1 MNRVCQ
7 LALGLLFLSAAL
19 PSLFTYSADPDV
31 LADLR
36 DRWIFAAKE
45 GDAAKLASLFA
56 ENGTL
61 MPPGFPTFTGRKTI
75 ESFYRDNFAAGTI
88 RSVEFHPKD
97 RHVGANSVREHGTY
111 KISVIPKNE
120 AEAPYAVSGRYLIL
134 GAKRSDGKWEILW
147 EIHTIEPKVPLDQ
160 L

>member
-1 MNRVCQ
+1 MNRLCQ
-7 LALGLLFLSAAL
+7 LSLAFILVFADL
-19 PSLFTYSADPDV
+19 PLITHASDPDV
-31 LADLR
+31 LAELR

-45 GDAAKLASLFA
+45 GDAVKLASLFA

-97 RHVGANSVREHGTY
+97 RHVGANSVREHGAY
-111 KISVIPKNE
+111 QISVVPKNE
-120 AEAPYAVSGRYLIL
+120 TEAPYTLSGRYLIL
-134 GAKRSDGKWEILW
+134 GAKRPDGKWEILW
-147 EIHTIEPKVPLDQ
+147 EMHTIEPKVPFDQ

>member
-1 MNRVCQ
+1 MTRLCQ
-7 LALGLLFLSAAL
+7 LALALFLLSAAL
-19 PSLFTYSADPDV
+19 VPLFSRAADPDV

-45 GDAAKLASLFA
+45 GDAVKLASLFA

-88 RSVEFHPKD
+88 RSTEFHPKE

-111 KISVIPKNE
+111 TISVAPKNE
-120 AEAPYAVSGRYLIL
+120 TEAPYTLSGRYLIL
-134 GAKRSDGKWEILW
+134 GAKRPDGQWEILW
-147 EIHTIEPKVPLDQ
+147 EMHTIEPKVPLGQ

>member
-1 MNRVCQ
+1 MNRLCQ
-7 LALGLLFLSAAL
+7 LSLAVILLFADLVPPITHA
-19 PSLFTYSADPDV
+19 ADPDV

-45 GDAAKLASLFA
+45 SDAVKLASLFA

-97 RHVGANSVREHGTY
+97 RHVGTNSVREHGVYT
-111 KISVIPKNE
+111 ISVLPKNE
-120 AEAPYAVSGRYLIL
+120 AEAPYTLTGRYLIL
-134 GAKRSDGKWEILW
+134 GAKRPDGKWEIVW
-147 EIHTIEPKVPLDQ
+147 EMHTIEPKVPPDQ